1 MLDYKKTRSVFYSI
15 MVIIAIVVLFNLQL
29 WYLLLLPIIAYN
41 LILIYGSIS
50 IQSNFFVPSISYSKI
65 EKKQVAL
72 TFDDGPKQ
80 GKTDLILN
88 ILKKNNIEA
97 AFFCIGNN
105 IKQNPELLKKLDLN
119 GHIIGN
125 HSFNHHFF
133 FDLLSEEKMILE
145 LKQTHKIIKEQIDKD
160 VLLFRPPYGVTNP
173 NLANAISKLQYQSI
187 GWSLRTMDTSTK
199 LEQKLVSKIESN
211 LKSGDIILL
220 HDTVELT
227 VMSLQKIID
236 VIKNKGFEII
246 RLDKLL
252 NIKAYA

>member
-1 MLDYKKTRSVFYSI
+1 M
-15 MVIIAIVVLFNLQL
+15 
-29 WYLLLLPIIAYN
+29 
-41 LILIYGSIS
+41 
-50 IQSNFFVPSISYSKI
+50 
-65 EKKQVAL
+65 
-72 TFDDGPKQ
+72 
-80 GKTDLILN
+80 
-88 ILKKNNIEA
+88 
-97 AFFCIGNN
+97 
-105 IKQNPELLKKLDLN
+105 
-119 GHIIGN
+119 H
-125 HSFNHHFF
+125 
-133 FDLLSEEKMILE
+133 LLSEEKMILE

-173 NLANAISKLQYQSI
+173 SLANAISKLQYQSI

-220 HDTVELT
+220 HDTIELT

-236 VIKNKGFEII
+236 IIKNKGFEII

>member
-1 MLDYKKTRSVFYSI
+1 MLDYKKTRIVFYAI
-15 MVIIAIVVLFNLQL
+15 MAIIAIVVFFNLQL
-29 WYLLLLPIIAYN
+29 WYLLLFPIFAYN
-41 LILIYGSIS
+41 LVLIYGSIS
-50 IQSNFFVPSISYSKI
+50 IQSNFFVPSISFSKI

-72 TFDDGPKQ
+72 TFDDGPTQ
-80 GKTDLILN
+80 GRTDMVID

-97 AFFCIGNN
+97 AFFCIGKN
-105 IKQNPELLKKLDLN
+105 IKQNPDLLKKLDLN

-145 LKQTHKIIKEQIDKD
+145 LKETHKIIKEQIDKD
-160 VLLFRPPYGVTNP
+160 IVLFRPPYGVTNP

-220 HDTVELT
+220 HDRVELT
-227 VMSLQKIID
+227 VRSLQNIID
-236 VIKNKGFEII
+236 IIKNKGFEII